1 MAEELSEPNR
11 NESRSTASERM
22 PAPAFSTL
30 ARADFSGSRFKS
42 KKLIMVTLAFVAVLA
57 AILGFST
64 HRASICTVRAG
75 AELLSSRRGFML
87 ASIIKSVLWISVVTI
102 PYFVVSKTSPL
113 PGGAWQLS
121 VMTTIGGFVFGFGAA
136 MNGACVYS
144 TMARLVDGEVA
155 MAVTIAGFGVGIW
168 VFGMLVDATWLSRP
182 SPDLPRLGNLS
193 GAVPAAIL
201 TAFASYEA
209 VRLWRTR
216 PSGRSVSELILV
228 PQYRLSTAAM
238 LIGLA
243 AGLIYLVYGP
253 SGYASTAQQGIEALF
268 GRQAAPEF
276 ERWLLVA
283 AAMAG
288 MLLSTLQRGSFR
300 LDWKPRPGWLMNLCG
315 GALMG
320 FGVALTHGGNDS
332 LVLYAI
338 PILSPHALPA
348 YAALALGVVAGLLA
362 IRSLIGVETRAE
374 CRNDLYFSGTVR

>member
-1 MAEELSEPNR
+1 
-11 NESRSTASERM
+11 
-22 PAPAFSTL
+22 
-30 ARADFSGSRFKS
+30 
-42 KKLIMVTLAFVAVLA
+42 MVTLAFLAGLA
-57 AILGFST
+57 AILGFSA

-75 AELLSSRRGFML
+75 AELLHSRRGFML
-87 ASIIKSVLWISVVTI
+87 ASIIKSVLWISAITI
-102 PYFVVSKTSPL
+102 PFFVVSKTSPL

-144 TMARLVDGEVA
+144 TMARLADGEVA
-155 MAVTIAGFGVGIW
+155 MAVTIAGFGLGIW
-168 VFGMLVDATWLSRP
+168 AFGTLVDATWLSRP
-182 SPDLPRLGNLS
+182 SPDLPRLGKLT
-193 GAVPAAIL
+193 GVVPAAIL
-201 TAFASYEA
+201 IAFALYEA

-216 PSGRSVSELILV
+216 PSGRSVSELILA

-243 AGLIYLVYGP
+243 AGLIYVVYGP

-268 GRQAAPEF
+268 GRQAVPEF

-283 AAMAG
+283 AAMAE

-300 LDWKPRPGWLMNLCG
+300 LDWKPRPGWLINLCG

-348 YAALALGVVAGLLA
+348 YAALALGVVAGLLT
-362 IRSLIGVETRAE
+362 IRSLIGVEIRAE
-374 CRNDLYFSGTVR
+374 CRNDLYFSGPVR